1 VNKLLMQEINILSSD
16 FRRKMEINDNNEQLV
31 DLRDKCP
38 DVAFEISD
46 YLNHSSEVE
55 DAHFVRK
62 SIARMINTAQ
72 ANLPAGLRLIIKCGY
87 RTPEVQARQYR
98 KDYENLRLEKP
109 NWDKDKLDIEIV
121 KRTDPPDV
129 GPHCTGGAID
139 LSIID
144 ESGKQ
149 LDMGTNMGVFNL
161 DTYTYSDTIAAE
173 SKLNRNILIDTMSK
187 AGFLNFPAEWWHWSY
202 GDREWAFVNNQTAF
216 YGPIDY
222 RLDTENDNYVQ
233 EEIFSTASG
242 AY

>member
-1 VNKLLMQEINILSSD
+1 
-16 FRRKMEINDNNEQLV
+16 MEINENNEQLV
-31 DLRDKCP
+31 DLRNGCP
-38 DVAFEISD
+38 GVAFEIAD
-46 YLNHSSEVE
+46 YLNRSSEAE

-62 SIARMINTAQ
+62 SIARMINLAQ
-72 ANLPAGLRLIIKCGY
+72 ANLPAGLNLLIKCGY

-98 KDYENLRLEKP
+98 KDYEELRLEHP
-109 NWDKDKLDIEIV
+109 NWDKAKLDIEIV

-144 ESGKQ
+144 TDGRP

-161 DTYTYSDTIAAE
+161 DTYTYSDTIAPE
-173 SKLNRNILIDTMSK
+173 SKLNRNILIDAMSK

-202 GDREWAFVNNQTAF
+202 GDREWAFANNQTAF
-216 YGPIDY
+216 YGLIDY
-222 RLDTENDNYVQ
+222 RLDTENDNYDQ